1 MPQTPRNHKAASGP
15 GRGTPRT
22 RTTACPGERAHR
34 PRIEPLDRDDV
45 GQVLSDQPAPLP
57 RAQRAMTATWR
68 LIVLFIVIAGL
79 LLVLATSL
87 RVYFVQASELTA
99 VREQIAT
106 EQERIAD
113 LEDQLNRWDDP
124 EYVRSIARVRLGWV
138 MPGEVGYRVLDADGK
153 PLDGAAIELEAA
165 EPPQL
170 WWEKMWGSVQV
181 ADSPAEEEASEEPKA
196 SEPPRT
202 IELTPDDED
211 D

>member
-1 MPQTPRNHKAASGP
+1 MPQTPRNNKAASGP

-22 RTTACPGERAHR
+22 RTTARPGERAHR

-45 GQVLSDQPAPLP
+45 GQVLSDQPVPLP

-138 MPGEVGYRVLDADGK
+138 MPGEVGYRVIGADGK
-153 PLDGAAIELEAA
+153 PLVGSEIGAEE
-165 EPPQL
+165 EPPGL
-170 WWEKMWGSVQV
+170 WWEKMWGSVQI
-181 ADSPAEEEASEEPKA
+181 ADQPAEEPEP
-196 SEPPRT
+196 EPEPERT
-202 IELTPDDED
+202 IVVSPSPTPHR
-211 D
+211 